1 MRQNQSPQT
10 IFRYSAT
17 PSIHPPI
24 AIGQLSSPVAMVVLV
39 LQRGCLVTSHCSAF
53 EWPLRYLDYLISRT
67 FWELYGQQ
75 PRKNMWDDLQISM

>member
-1 MRQNQSPQT
+1 MYTNW
-10 IFRYSAT
+10 ICRYKRFQGFIET
-17 PSIHPPI
+17 PLYLLESWKGIQWVDTD
-24 AIGQLSSPVAMVVLV
+24 A
-39 LQRGCLVTSHCSAF
+39 SHCSAF